1 MIKVS
6 ASFDHEQKIWA
17 AGFKYIAGIDE
28 AGRGPLAG
36 PVTVASVILPNHFC
50 HPLVD
55 DSKKLSEAERET
67 SYEYIIQHALAYSI
81 VHAPVSLIEKINILN
96 ATKRAMLQSVKRL
109 SLSPDFLLLDAVNI
123 AMPGVTQKALIHG
136 DALSISI
143 AAASILAKVSRD
155 RLMHQ
160 LDAKYP
166 QYGFAQHK
174 GYATSQHVD
183 ALRQYGPSPCH
194 RLSFLRFL
202 NDADDDH
209 TSLKG

>member
-1 MIKVS
+1 MILA
-6 ASFDHEQKIWA
+6 ASFDHEQQIWA
-17 AGFKYIAGIDE
+17 AGFKHIAGIDE

-36 PVTVASVILPNHFC
+36 PVTVAAVILPNNFS

-55 DSKKLSEAERET
+55 DSKKLTEIERET
-67 SYEYIIQHALAYSI
+67 AYEYIIKQALSYSVI
-81 VHAPVSLIEKINILN
+81 HAPVSLIEKINILN
-96 ATKRAMLQSVKRL
+96 ATKRAMVQSVKKL
-109 SLSPDFLLLDAVNI
+109 SLVPDFLLLDAVNI
-123 AMPGVTQKALIHG
+123 TMPGVTQKALIHG

-160 LDAKYP
+160 LDTKYP

-174 GYATSQHVD
+174 GYATNQHVH

-202 NDADDDH
+202 NDADDVR
-209 TSLKG
+209 TSPEE

>member
-1 MIKVS
+1 MA
-6 ASFDHEQKIWA
+6 ASFDHEQQIWA

-36 PVTVASVILPNHFC
+36 PVTVAAVILPDDFF

-55 DSKKLSEAERET
+55 DSKKLSEAEREA
-67 SYEYIIQHALAYSI
+67 SYEYIIKHALAYSVI
-81 VHAPVSLIEKINILN
+81 HAPVSLIEKINILN
-96 ATKRAMLQSVKRL
+96 ATKRAMAQSVKKL
-109 SLSPDFLLLDAVNI
+109 TLTPDFLLLDAVNI
-123 AMPGVTQKALIHG
+123 SMPGVTQKALIHG

-160 LDAKYP
+160 LDTKYP

-174 GYATSQHVD
+174 GYATSQHVH

-202 NDADDDH
+202 NDEDDVH
-209 TSLKG
+209 TSPRE